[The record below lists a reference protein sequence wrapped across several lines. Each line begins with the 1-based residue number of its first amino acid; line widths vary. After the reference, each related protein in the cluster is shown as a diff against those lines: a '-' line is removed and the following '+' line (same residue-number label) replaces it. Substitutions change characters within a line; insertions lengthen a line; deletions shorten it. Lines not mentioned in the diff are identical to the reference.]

1 MDNDIY
7 IQTRQLVPYNQ
18 NGQISI
24 AQLFIFH
31 RRPSRSS
38 NKKQQL
44 HYEASSKHNLT
55 VVAHHTDISTL
66 LSVHQAKV
74 AVKMPSLPP
83 LPEILI
89 QHFIPPPNEFLSST
103 LLSLIAMRMNS

>member
-1 MDNDIY
+1 KFHLGAAISDIDNDYVRRCNNFVSSGQMNNDIY
-7 IQTRQLVPYNQ
+7 IQTRQLVPHNQ
-18 NGQISI
+18 NDQISI
-24 AQLFIFH
+24 AQLFIFY

-66 LSVHQAKV
+66 LSVPQV
-74 AVKMPSLPP
+74 
-83 LPEILI
+83 
-89 QHFIPPPNEFLSST
+89 
-103 LLSLIAMRMNS
+103 